1 MFSPRTWLQG
11 VDGAVILGMIPGS
24 RTEEGREEE
33 GGGSRREGEVE
44 GKNEKPVKM
53 RSCGRFCSG
62 GWMPPTSEKCSP
74 CHWAGT
80 LSESMELFP
89 GPATAA

>member
-33 GGGSRREGEVE
+33 GGGSRREE
-44 GKNEKPVKM
+44 
-53 RSCGRFCSG
+53 
-62 GWMPPTSEKCSP
+62 
-74 CHWAGT
+74 
-80 LSESMELFP
+80 
-89 GPATAA
+89 